1 MTEIERMKEKI
12 ENAKDIVIMG
22 HINPDGDAI
31 GAGLALTLA
40 LEKKYPNK
48 KIDFILQDSIP
59 NNIRFLEK
67 IEKIKSKDKLR
78 ENYDLAIFVDSATL
92 DRVGEI
98 GKIAEKIY
106 KINIDHHISNSKYG
120 DLNIVDGDISSTSEL
135 LYGIIKGLEIDLDK
149 EMAEALYLGL
159 VNDTG
164 NFSHSNVTENTF
176 RIASELVKAGANN
189 NKIVSEFFKT
199 KSYQRI
205 KILGKAL
212 SEMKFDKEK
221 KLVYFYLPYSFLKEI
236 NGTKDDTEGIVE
248 EMLNFSESE
257 VSLFLREDENG
268 KIKGSMR
275 SKRDKDVNKIANVF
289 GGGGHIKAAGFTT
302 DICADKI
309 IETVLENL

>member
-1 MTEIERMKEKI
+1 MTKIDQLKAKI
-12 ENAKDIVIMG
+12 EDATDIVIMG

-48 KIDFILQDSIP
+48 KIDFVLQDSVP
-59 NNIRFLEK
+59 NNIKFLEK
-67 IEKIKSKDKLR
+67 VYKIKSKDMLK
-78 ENYDLAIFVDSATL
+78 ENYSLAIFVDSATL

-106 KINIDHHISNSKYG
+106 KINIDHHVSNSKYG
-120 DLNIVDGDISSTSEL
+120 DLNIVNGDISSTSEL
-135 LYGIIKGLEIDLDK
+135 LYGIIKELEIELDK
-149 EMAEALYLGL
+149 DMAEALYLGL

-164 NFSHSNVTENTF
+164 NFSHSNVTENTLKV
-176 RIASELVKAGANN
+176 ASELVKAGANN
-189 NKIVSEFFKT
+189 NKIVNEFFKT

-221 KLVYFYLPYSFLKEI
+221 KLVYFYLPYSFLEEI
-236 NGTKDDTEGIVE
+236 KGTKDDTEGIVE

-257 VSLFLREDENG
+257 VSLFLREDESG

>member
-176 RIASELVKAGANN
+176 RVASELVKAGANN